1 MEQSYLSWHLTS
13 LLQYGACR
21 HKVKKIIFQIQKVHY
36 LDQKVNNAQNKAEVE
51 SLVKKYI
58 LSNDSLNPDDLVVSE
73 FITLLRNRF

>member
-36 LDQKVNNAQNKAEVE
+36 LDQKVNNAQIII
-51 SLVKKYI
+51 STHGRI
-58 LSNDSLNPDDLVVSE
+58 RSC
-73 FITLLRNRF
+73 NRIVAIVQIS